1 MSFPLLLVAVVLV
14 SRASEAPAGRRAMVR
29 MRGTVTARDAL
40 GNATT
45 ASFRFTL
52 RRAR

>member
-1 MSFPLLLVAVVLV
+1 MIGFRLRRPTLRRLVRL
-14 SRASEAPAGRRAMVR
+14 RTVR

-45 ASFRFTL
+45 ARFRFTL
-52 RRAR
+52 KAPRAR